1 MLSELDVT
9 VKTRIDFPPKAIWE
23 QWPLVEKN
31 ASFFLFVNESR
42 KGRGDKKKR
51 ERKKRKELVLLI
63 EPERP

>member
-31 ASFFLFVNESR
+31 ASFFFLLTKVEKVGETKR
-42 KGRGDKKKR
+42 R
-51 ERKKRKELVLLI
+51 EREKKEESLCY
-63 EPERP
+63 